1 MQPAIATTSASNRRA
16 PFAALMAAD
25 AISMNG
31 NMLAQL
37 AIPWF
42 VLETTGSVAQ
52 TGLTAAFGLL
62 PLILASFFGGAV
74 IDRLGHRQASVI
86 SDLASML
93 AVAAIPLLY
102 TLGVLPFWLL
112 LVLVFLGALLDAPG
126 MTARFALRPDVARMA
141 GLRLERANSISE
153 LVESGAQ
160 LSGPLLA
167 GVLIALI
174 GPGPVLWLNA
184 VSFGIS
190 AVLVLLLV
198 PAVTLTAGEVVPQ
211 AGRYLADLVEGV
223 RFVLAEPPI
232 RSIFV
237 SAAVLNLLIS
247 PLLVVILPVY
257 MNTVVGSAAS
267 LGFVIAAFGGGSV
280 AGAAFYGVAGHRLPR
295 RRTFVTGVFAMGLGF
310 STLAF
315 LPPVWVMV
323 VAMFVGGT
331 IAGPNGPLIS
341 TVLQERTP
349 AVLRGRVFGATT
361 AVGFA
366 GAPLGVLLAGGLLPV
381 IGIQPTLI
389 GIAVIFLSVALALA
403 LDQGLR
409 EMDDAQAD

>member
-1 MQPAIATTSASNRRA
+1 MQSAIATPTQRRA

-42 VLETTGSVAQ
+42 VLETTGSVGQ

-62 PLILASFFGGAV
+62 PLIIASFFGGAV
-74 IDRLGHRQASVI
+74 IDRLGHRRASVI

-102 TLGVLPFWLL
+102 MLDLLPFWLL

-126 MTARFALRPDVARMA
+126 MTARFALRPDVARLA

-174 GPGPVLWLNA
+174 GPSPVLWLNA
-184 VSFGIS
+184 GSFGIS
-190 AVLVLLLV
+190 ALLVLLLV
-198 PAVTLTAGEVVPQ
+198 PALSVAAEESAQQ
-211 AGRYLADLVEGV
+211 AGRYLADLLEGV
-223 RFVLAEPPI
+223 RFVFADAPI
-232 RSIFV
+232 RSIFA
-237 SAAVLNLLIS
+237 SASVLNLLIS

-310 STLAF
+310 STLAL

-323 VAMFVGGT
+323 LAMFLAGL

-349 AVLRGRVFGATT
+349 AALRGRVFGATT

-381 IGIQPTLI
+381 IGIQPTLV
-389 GIAVIFLSVALALA
+389 GIAVVFLGVALALA
-403 LDQGLR
+403 LDHGLH
-409 EMDDAQAD
+409 EMDDDQAA